1 MYPPPY
7 SRTGILVPIRQLNTI
22 GLTTLRQ
29 NILYKYHLIL
39 ILHTFVLLTELL
51 RKKGDLRAD
60 PLSTKTV
67 YILLYNVR
75 YSNSQFSPSNEL

>member
-60 PLSTKTV
+60 PLSTKTEYV
-67 YILLYNVR
+67 LLYIVI
-75 YSNSQFSPSNEL
+75 YSNSQITAYNEL